1 MGYKGFKGCMRYKRN
16 MGYMRITVYPF
27 HLLYLFNHIYPF
39 IQWL

>member
-1 MGYKGFKGCMRYKRN
+1 MGYKRN
-16 MGYMRITVYPF
+16 MGYMRFMGCMGITVYPF